1 MQKGIWTEARHENA
15 HGCVK
20 RSRAMPDSCYVIW
33 GTAPGARWLQKCAL
47 RARYPASHGTAS
59 WGRRSCFFLA
69 VGVQK
74 GKENMSYTK
83 FVAALVRANSGNVNK
98 IRISPGRCRST
109 VASTK
114 TQEDKDQLDGC
125 AVVETVPV
133 ELISQTKNSTNTQLN
148 KIHIDFDNTQEAYR
162 SKGNIE
168 LLRSLLVFKLCTID
182 VLVEKNKE
190 VS

>member
-33 GTAPGARWLQKCAL
+33 GTAPGARWLQKCARAHTTQHLTAL
-47 RARYPASHGTAS
+47 RAEAG
-59 WGRRSCFFLA
+59 GRVFFLA